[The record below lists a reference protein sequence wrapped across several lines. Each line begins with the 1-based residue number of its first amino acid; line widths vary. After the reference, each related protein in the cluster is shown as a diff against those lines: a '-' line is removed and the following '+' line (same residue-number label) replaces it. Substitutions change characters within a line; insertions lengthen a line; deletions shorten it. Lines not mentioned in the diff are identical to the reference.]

1 MHNFTSSRTCPT
13 CRDNQNLNSL
23 TKLYF
28 EFDDSKANLNIED
41 VLKTNEELT
50 KEMKK
55 LQEATRNAEEKL
67 REMESAVKNANGKSK
82 FLERQKQLD
91 DMAIAGL
98 KDIKDESTKEIIK
111 LNGWMK
117 SLKLDLLAEKQ
128 LRRMLQQKLHDID
141 PQNENYNTANI
152 LIDESRIN
160 ETSMDVEAPT
170 FRPIVPFWKLNCEA
184 KKAEKETKSFK
195 TPYIIPSKIQRAT
208 NASKEPQS
216 QLHQKNIERMMKNCA
231 RRIPAARTEA
241 KPIGFQ
247 FHVPSNVA
255 SSSQPSTSTSSSP
268 AVPGKIQKRF
278 FGEGKPLFE
287 ILPSSTSPS
296 TSSSSAFKFS
306 IDAPTFQPLG
316 PSGSSTP
323 PITVH
328 FSSLLRNYRDH
339 NEISPRENVGS
350 SATFNNANGPK
361 ISDR

>member
-1 MHNFTSSRTCPT
+1 MLNFASSRTCPT
-13 CRDNQNLNSL
+13 CRDKQSSVSL
-23 TKLYF
+23 TKLFF

-67 REMESAVKNANGKSK
+67 REMESTVKNANGKSK
-82 FLERQKQLD
+82 FLERQKQID

-98 KDIKDESTKEIIK
+98 KHIKDESTKEIIK

-117 SLKLDLLAEKQ
+117 TLKLDLLAEKQ
-128 LRRMLQQKLHDID
+128 LRRLLQQKLHDVD

-152 LIDESRIN
+152 LVDESRIN
-160 ETSMDVEAPT
+160 ETSMDVETPT
-170 FRPIVPFWKLNCEA
+170 FKPIVPFWKLNCEA
-184 KKAEKETKSFK
+184 KQVDKETKSFK
-195 TPYIIPSKIQRAT
+195 TPYIIPSKIQRAANGT
-208 NASKEPQS
+208 KEPQS
-216 QLHQKNIERMMKNCA
+216 QVHQKNIERMMRNCV
-231 RRIPAARTEA
+231 RRIPAVRTEA
-241 KPIGFQ
+241 KPQGFQ
-247 FHVPSNVA
+247 FNVPSNVA
-255 SSSQPSTSTSSSP
+255 ASSQPSTSTASSP
-268 AVPGKIQKRF
+268 AVPGKSQKRF

-287 ILPSSTSPS
+287 TGPSSSSPS

-306 IDAPTFQPLG
+306 IDAPTFQPSG
-316 PSGSSTP
+316 PSSSSTP

-350 SATFNNANGPK
+350 SATVNNANGPK